1 MVLLRVGWGKSPIRP
16 KGEGLTQETPTI
28 VGRIPEK
35 SGKTPKTSTVGRV
48 CSDPG
53 CETKLTRYNTSDYC
67 YRHKPA
73 RFPRVRG
80 RLR

>member
-1 MVLLRVGWGKSPIRP
+1 MGGK
-16 KGEGLTQETPTI
+16 EQVLTQETPTI

-35 SGKTPKTSTVGRV
+35 SGKTPKTADEERV
-48 CSDPG
+48 CAEASCD
-53 CETKLTRYNTSDYC
+53 TKLTRYNTSDHC
-67 YRHKPA
+67 YRHKPR

>member
-1 MVLLRVGWGKSPIRP
+1 MDPERSRI
-16 KGEGLTQETPTI
+16 LTQETPTI

-35 SGKTPKTSTVGRV
+35 SGKTPKTEDGERV
-48 CSDPG
+48 CGDPA
-53 CETKLTRYNTSDYC
+53 CDTKLTRYNTSEHC
-67 YRHKPA
+67 YRHKPR

>member
-1 MVLLRVGWGKSPIRP
+1 MWIR
-16 KGEGLTQETPTI
+16 KERILTQDTPTI

-35 SGKTPKTSTVGRV
+35 SGKTPKTGEEERV
-48 CSDPG
+48 CSDPS
-53 CETKLTRYNTSDYC
+53 CDTKLTRYNTSEHC
-67 YRHKPA
+67 YRHKPR

>member
-1 MVLLRVGWGKSPIRP
+1 MI
-16 KGEGLTQETPTI
+16 LTQETPTI

-35 SGKTPKTSTVGRV
+35 SGKTPKTDEEERV
-48 CSDPG
+48 CSDPS
-53 CETKLTRYNTSDYC
+53 CDTKLTRYNTSDNC
-67 YRHKPA
+67 YRHKPR

>member
-1 MVLLRVGWGKSPIRP
+1 MLRVPSGIGRTRP
-16 KGEGLTQETPTI
+16 KGAVLTQETPTI

-35 SGKTPKTSTVGRV
+35 SGKTPKTSAVGRV
-48 CSDPG
+48 CGDPG
-53 CETKLTRYNTSDYC
+53 CNTKLTRYNTSDYC

>member
-1 MVLLRVGWGKSPIRP
+1 
-16 KGEGLTQETPTI
+16 LTQDTPTI

-35 SGKTPKTSTVGRV
+35 SGKTPKTADEKRV
-48 CSDPG
+48 CSEPSCD
-53 CETKLTRYNTSDYC
+53 TKLTRYNIHDVC
-67 YRHKPA
+67 YRHLPQ

>member
-1 MVLLRVGWGKSPIRP
+1 MGLP
-16 KGEGLTQETPTI
+16 KGAVLTQETPTI

-35 SGKTPKTSTVGRV
+35 SGKTPKTQDEERV
-48 CSDPG
+48 CADPS
-53 CETKLTRYNTSDYC
+53 CKTKLTRYNTSDHC
-67 YRHKPA
+67 YRHKPR